1 MRIVSICVLAGMVF
15 SLAARAGDG
24 LTPRPS
30 ARDYAAQGQFDDVK
44 IAAAILAPKDVS
56 KIFSSEIARDYIVV
70 EVAVYPGVAP
80 FEVQSSDFALRV
92 GQRVGRADHPIDVVP
107 WAEKRDTA
115 GRLPVNVSA
124 ETGVGY
130 GRSND
135 PGNGTRQGV
144 GTYTGVDVASRGD
157 NIPPPPPPGPDP
169 RILDEK
175 IRRLALP
182 EEITKTAV
190 AGYLYFPQHGE
201 KRKKSD
207 DVELKWSKAD
217 AAVNLVFPKP

>member
-1 MRIVSICVLAGMVF
+1 MRIISICVATGMVF

-30 ARDYAAQGQFDDVK
+30 ASDYAAQGQFDDVR

-56 KIFSSEIARDYIVV
+56 KTFSSEIARDYIVV
-70 EVAVYPGVAP
+70 EVAIYPGAP
-80 FEVQSSDFALRV
+80 PFDVESSDFALRV
-92 GQRVGRADHPIDVVP
+92 GQRTGRADHPIDVVP
-107 WAEKRDTA
+107 WREKGDSA
-115 GRLPVNVSA
+115 GRFPVDVSA
-124 ETGVGY
+124 ETGVVY
-130 GRSND
+130 SRSSD
-135 PGNGTRQGV
+135 PVNGTRQGV
-144 GTYTGVDVASRGD
+144 GTYTGVDVTSRGD
-157 NIPPPPPPGPDP
+157 NTPPPPPPGPDP

-182 EEITKTAV
+182 EEITKTPV
-190 AGYLYFPQHGE
+190 AGYLYFPQHGA

-207 DVELKWSKAD
+207 DVELKWSKDD